1 MWRLSEEVASMVR
14 LGVRKLN
21 GDCEG
26 RSYYCLI
33 GTETQVG
40 SLFWR
45 CLMVMGTTIR
55 MCLVP
60 LNCAL
65 RNG

>member
-1 MWRLSEEVASMVR
+1 MWRLSEEVTSMVR
-14 LGVRKLN
+14 QGVRKLN

-26 RSYYCLI
+26 RGYYCLI

-45 CLMVMGTTIR
+45 WLMVMGTTIR
-55 MCLVP
+55 MYLVP